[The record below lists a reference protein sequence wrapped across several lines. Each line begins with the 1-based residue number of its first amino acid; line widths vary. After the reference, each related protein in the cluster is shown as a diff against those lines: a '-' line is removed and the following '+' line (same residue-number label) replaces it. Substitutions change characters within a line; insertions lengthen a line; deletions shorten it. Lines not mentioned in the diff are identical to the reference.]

1 MSLNT
6 KGQDGF
12 DRKGCLMK
20 NNLNPL
26 SASGT
31 INRKTYFFTE
41 LILWLITG
49 TLSQMAEN
57 QAGYMTGLGVGLYFV
72 VVTILILSMAFAA
85 IKRCREVGIST
96 WWAAGMFVPILSF
109 ILTIYLSIAKA
120 NAEKNPYLKTSK
132 EPEPAEEISPIESV
146 DDSVPSH
153 RSAVQPVSYGEA
165 KRSDSQSLWEKL
177 SGPLTILLC
186 LAYLAYGLVAFG
198 LFSGFI
204 CWWLDIDNFLLECLA
219 TVVGLIAI
227 SIVPFAGWIVLA
239 GSAYYAAEVLR
250 WGWPLAILFV
260 FPGLGFMLLAGVGS
274 LVSTVANKL
283 RR

>member
-1 MSLNT
+1 
-6 KGQDGF
+6 
-12 DRKGCLMK
+12 MK

-26 SASGT
+26 SVSGI
-31 INRKTYFFTE
+31 INRKTFFFTE

-49 TLSQMAEN
+49 TLSQMMDSQAEF
-57 QAGYMTGLGVGLYFV
+57 MTVLGAAMYIV
-72 VVTILILSMAFAA
+72 VVTILILSMVFAA

-177 SGPLTILLC
+177 SGPLTMLLC
-186 LAYLAYGLVAFG
+186 LAYIAYGLVAFG
-198 LFSGFI
+198 LFSRFI
-204 CWWLDIDNFLLECLA
+204 CWWLDIDNFLLEYLA
-219 TVVGLIAI
+219 IVVGLIAI

-239 GSAYYAAEVLR
+239 GSAYYTAEVLH